1 MYKTAAQS
9 RPDPTKQKIKEG
21 AFSRL
26 FQQRNNHIERYEKQ
40 LEEIAENVRLK
51 QSEASLAGEVCG
63 NL

>member
-1 MYKTAAQS
+1 MYKKVAQS
-9 RPDPTKQKIKEG
+9 RPDPTKQKIKQG

-26 FQQRNNHIERYEKQ
+26 FHQRNNHIERYEKQ
-40 LEEIAENVRLK
+40 LEEIEENVRLK